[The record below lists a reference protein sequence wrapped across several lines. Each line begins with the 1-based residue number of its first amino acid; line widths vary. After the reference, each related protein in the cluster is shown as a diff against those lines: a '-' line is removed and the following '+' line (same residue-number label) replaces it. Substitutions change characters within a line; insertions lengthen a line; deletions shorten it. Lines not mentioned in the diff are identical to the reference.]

1 MREIFNNGFKKLIN
15 VQTSVTFNE
24 LKVKMLFKRKCLND
38 TLFFFDFENNYYPNL
53 SEWDSFRDF
62 V

>member
-1 MREIFNNGFKKLIN
+1 M
-15 VQTSVTFNE
+15 
-24 LKVKMLFKRKCLND
+24 CLND

-53 SEWDSFRDF
+53 SEWDSYRDF